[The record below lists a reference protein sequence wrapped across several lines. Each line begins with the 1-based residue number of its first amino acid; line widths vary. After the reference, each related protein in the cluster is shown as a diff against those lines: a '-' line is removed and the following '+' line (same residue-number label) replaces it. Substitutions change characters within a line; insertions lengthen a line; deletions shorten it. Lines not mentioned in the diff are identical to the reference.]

1 MSSLVSIVIPCRN
14 EEEFISRCLDSII
27 GQDYPKQNLKR
38 WIIKG

>member
-1 MSSLVSIVIPCRN
+1 ML
-14 EEEFISRCLDSII
+14 